1 MSGEHVRIAVDRGV
15 CESHGQCVH
24 TAPEVF
30 DLDDDGAVVH
40 PDGVPESDRP
50 SVEAAAAACPVRAI
64 TVG

>member
-1 MSGEHVRIAVDRGV
+1 MSVRIAVDRAV
-15 CESHGQCVH
+15 CESHGQCVY

-40 PDGVPESDRP
+40 PEEVPESDRP

-64 TVG
+64 TID